1 MTDRHKTHFSL
12 IYLPLLIQ
20 LKCHE
25 TASLP
30 DYMGSTLHGIMG
42 WALLPHKDVYQ
53 YLFENRSFGG
63 AKQDIIN
70 PYIIEPPG
78 FHGVYKAGEEL
89 RFQFILLGDA
99 VQYCEPVI
107 KILAETRWFKMG
119 AERKLF
125 ELTEIRQGQ
134 TLQLI
139 WKNGGVE
146 WKNAVSQLVPDT
158 AQKNS
163 TYGSI
168 YFLTPLRI
176 RRKGSL
182 LLTVDFPTI
191 IRNITRRMSDLT
203 ERYGGYVDFAEIET
217 LQYLSEMVQEVS
229 SGVYLNNIDR
239 YSTRRNMKMD
249 LSGLMGAMTFQGEL
263 SVFTPWLN
271 AASVLHIG
279 RNVTF
284 GCGKIDVVFG
294 NIE

>member
-12 IYLPLLIQ
+12 NYLPLLIQ

-125 ELTEIRQGQ
+125 ELTEIRQG
-134 TLQLI
+134 
-139 WKNGGVE
+139 
-146 WKNAVSQLVPDT
+146 
-158 AQKNS
+158 
-163 TYGSI
+163 
-168 YFLTPLRI
+168 
-176 RRKGSL
+176 
-182 LLTVDFPTI
+182 
-191 IRNITRRMSDLT
+191 
-203 ERYGGYVDFAEIET
+203 
-217 LQYLSEMVQEVS
+217 
-229 SGVYLNNIDR
+229 
-239 YSTRRNMKMD
+239 
-249 LSGLMGAMTFQGEL
+249 
-263 SVFTPWLN
+263 
-271 AASVLHIG
+271 
-279 RNVTF
+279 
-284 GCGKIDVVFG
+284 
-294 NIE
+294 

>member
-12 IYLPLLIQ
+12 NYLPLLIQ

-158 AQKNS
+158 AQK
-163 TYGSI
+163 I
-168 YFLTPLRI
+168 VR
-176 RRKGSL
+176 
-182 LLTVDFPTI
+182 
-191 IRNITRRMSDLT
+191 
-203 ERYGGYVDFAEIET
+203 
-217 LQYLSEMVQEVS
+217 MVQS
-229 SGVYLNNIDR
+229 IS
-239 YSTRRNMKMD
+239 
-249 LSGLMGAMTFQGEL
+249 
-263 SVFTPWLN
+263 
-271 AASVLHIG
+271 
-279 RNVTF
+279 
-284 GCGKIDVVFG
+284 
-294 NIE
+294 